1 MQIKNVTATHK
12 KDFRILLENLSFVLE
27 AGDKMAV
34 IGEEGNGKT
43 TLLKLI
49 YQPEKTEEY
58 IEYEGEII
66 TGNARIG
73 YLAQELTEEQKEET
87 VWEFCYKNPEFY
99 EQSPRELA
107 EIARKLGMDAEL
119 FYAQEKMGQVSG
131 GEKVKIQLA
140 GIMMQNPEV
149 ILLDE
154 PSNDLDL
161 ETLDFLE
168 RFILETKAAVLYVSH
183 DETLIERTAN
193 KILHLEQIRR
203 KTRCRYTVA
212 KCDYRTYMEKR
223 TQEFAN
229 QERIA
234 GKQREEYA
242 RQQERFLRIQQKV
255 EHQQNS
261 ISRQNP
267 HGGQLLKKKMH
278 AVKSMG
284 KRFEKQKEEFLEFP
298 ESEDAI
304 FLLFSRECSVPRG
317 KKVLEYSLET
327 LTVGERILA
336 QDIFLRVQGPEH
348 VGIIGKNGCGKTTL
362 LRKIAMEFLERK
374 DLKTA
379 YMPQNYEEKMD
390 LEQTCIEFLT
400 ETGDREE
407 INRIRTYLG
416 SMKYTADE
424 MSHPIRELSGGQ
436 RAKLFF
442 LKMSMQGSQVLV
454 LDEPTRNF
462 SPLSNPVIRRNLK
475 EFQGCIIS
483 VSHDRKYLEEVCTV
497 IYELTEKGLVK
508 RR

>member
-12 KDFRILLENLSFVLE
+12 KDFRILLENLSFCLE

-34 IGEEGNGKT
+34 IGEEGNGKS

-49 YQPEKTEEY
+49 YQPEETEGY
-58 IEYEGEII
+58 IEYEGEMI

-87 VWEFCYKNPEFY
+87 VWEFCCNNPEFY

-107 EIARKLGMDAEL
+107 DIARKLGMDSEL
-119 FYAQEKMGQVSG
+119 FYAQEKMGQLSG

-140 GIMMQNPEV
+140 GIMMQNPEI

-161 ETLDFLE
+161 DTLEFLE
-168 RFILETKAAVLYVSH
+168 TFILETKATVLYVSH

-223 TQEFAN
+223 IRKFAN

-234 GKQREEYA
+234 EKQREDYA

-261 ISRQNP
+261 ISRQDP

-298 ESEDAI
+298 ECEDAI
-304 FLLFSRECSVPRG
+304 FLLLSQDCSVPRG
-317 KKVLEYSLET
+317 KRVLEYSLET

-348 VGIIGKNGCGKTTL
+348 IGIIGKNGCGKTTL
-362 LRKIAMEFLERK
+362 LRKIAMEFSERK

-407 INRIRTYLG
+407 RNRIRTYLG

-462 SPLSNPVIRRNLK
+462 SPLSNPVIRKNLK

>member
-1 MQIKNVTATHK
+1 M
-12 KDFRILLENLSFVLE
+12 
-27 AGDKMAV
+27 
-34 IGEEGNGKT
+34 
-43 TLLKLI
+43 
-49 YQPEKTEEY
+49 
-58 IEYEGEII
+58 
-66 TGNARIG
+66 
-73 YLAQELTEEQKEET
+73 
-87 VWEFCYKNPEFY
+87 
-99 EQSPRELA
+99 
-107 EIARKLGMDAEL
+107 
-119 FYAQEKMGQVSG
+119 
-131 GEKVKIQLA
+131 
-140 GIMMQNPEV
+140 
-149 ILLDE
+149 
-154 PSNDLDL
+154 
-161 ETLDFLE
+161 
-168 RFILETKAAVLYVSH
+168 
-183 DETLIERTAN
+183 
-193 KILHLEQIRR
+193 
-203 KTRCRYTVA
+203 
-212 KCDYRTYMEKR
+212 
-223 TQEFAN
+223 
-229 QERIA
+229 
-234 GKQREEYA
+234 
-242 RQQERFLRIQQKV
+242 

-261 ISRQNP
+261 ISRQDP

-442 LKMSMQGSQVLV
+442 LKMSMQGSRVLV